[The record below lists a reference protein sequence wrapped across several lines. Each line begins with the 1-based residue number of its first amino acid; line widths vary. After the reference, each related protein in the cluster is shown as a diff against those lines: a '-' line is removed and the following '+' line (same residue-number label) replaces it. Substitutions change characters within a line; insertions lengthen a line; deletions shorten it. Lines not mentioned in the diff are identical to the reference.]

1 MSHQVGHAAV
11 PLTDPTPR
19 QLAQAINLATDG
31 KLNSIGEVTLTENVT
46 TTIILDKRMGVDS
59 VLLLFP
65 TSANAVAIIASVY
78 VSFKGKE
85 TATITHTSDAN
96 TDKTFDYII
105 IG

>member
-11 PLTDPTPR
+11 PLSDPTPR

-31 KLNSIGEVTLTENVT
+31 KLNSVGGVTLTENVT
-46 TTIILDKRMGVDS
+46 TTVLLDKRMGVDS
-59 VLLLFP
+59 VLLFIP
-65 TSANAVAIIASVY
+65 TSANAAAIIASIY
-78 VSFKGKE
+78 VSSKGKE

-96 TDKTFDYII
+96 TDKTYDYII